1 MKTLIILILA
11 VSLTALIQPAG
22 WCQEDRPIIEQWR
35 DVLSYGIDTEVLKV
49 IKSIADSEEQSLN
62 GELTVLFAESLNFEV
77 RKAVLDYFSA
87 QKIRD
92 AEAAATAL
100 LTEEQPQDSRV
111 IVACIRY
118 LSAVDSPGLENRL
131 LDYVDHRE
139 DQIAETAITAL
150 GDVGGEAAGQMLVQ
164 RLEDPDYP
172 AEQKPEI
179 ILALGKMK
187 YTGAVDA
194 LIAIVDNADEERIWR
209 MYAAASLGEIGQPRA
224 VPHLRALF
232 SESDSLIKAYAAS
245 ALANFNMG
253 EVEGL
258 LQQGLRDSNVRV
270 RVAAAKGL
278 ANEQAR
284 SSVDILIYKAKND
297 PERQVRLQAIEALGV
312 IGTPQAFGYLQEL
325 YRNKIALP
333 VYREAAFTALC
344 ENALQENLDVFREVV
359 EQEWGTKDQEVVE
372 FTARKL
378 STTEAPGLKWFYDR
392 FLDSPNVYVRI
403 YALRGIGRNGLRTLR
418 EKVQKVSTDDPYPA
432 ARQTA
437 LSVLEGL

>member
-1 MKTLIILILA
+1 MKTLRILILA
-11 VSLTALIQPAG
+11 VSLTALIPPAG

-35 DVLSYGIDTEVLKV
+35 DVLRYGIDSEVLKA

-62 GELTVLFAESLNFEV
+62 DELTVLFAESLNFEV
-77 RKAVLDYFSA
+77 RKAVLS
-87 QKIRD
+87 
-92 AEAAATAL
+92 
-100 LTEEQPQDSRV
+100 EEQLQDSRV

-118 LSAVDSPGLENRL
+118 LSAIDSPGLENRL

-139 DQIAETAITAL
+139 DQIAETAITGL
-150 GDVGGEAAGQMLVQ
+150 GEVGGEAAGQMLVL

-187 YTGAVDA
+187 YAGAVDA
-194 LIAIVDNADEERIWR
+194 LIAIADNTDEERIWR

-224 VPHLRALF
+224 IPHLRALL

-245 ALANFNMG
+245 SLANFDMG

-258 LQQGLRDSNVRV
+258 LQQALRDSNVRV

-278 ANEQAR
+278 ANAQAR
-284 SSVDILIYKAKND
+284 SSVDILIYKAKKD

-312 IGTPQAFGYLQEL
+312 IGTPQAFGYLQDL
-325 YRNKIALP
+325 YRDKIALP
-333 VYREAAFTALC
+333 AYREAAFTALC
-344 ENALQENLDVFREVV
+344 ENALQDNLEVFREVV
-359 EQEWGTKDQEVVE
+359 EQEWGSKDQKVVE

-378 STTEAPGLKWFYDR
+378 SSTEAPGLKWLYDR
-392 FLDSPNVYVRI
+392 FLDSPNVFVRI
-403 YALRGIGRNGLRTLR
+403 YGLRGIGRNGLRTLR
-418 EKVQKVSTDDPYPA
+418 EKVEKISTDDPYPA